1 MFNTLPRIPHRL
13 KQFLHT
19 ILIIINNNSNTTM

>member
-19 ILIIINNNSNTTM
+19 ILIINNNNSTTM